1 MEEEIQGKYL
11 GYLDSIQDLIKDI
24 QAGDVQG
31 VPEQKLAELN
41 DLYSQA
47 QTQFEQGIGAYQPY
61 VDTGVGT
68 MAEGVEAIKAG
79 QDILGAAPGLIS
91 SGQDVLG
98 QAADIYSGLGTAPTM
113 EQIQPFIN
121 PYQQAVQDEI
131 NRAYDIAA
139 NKASAGAIGAGAFGG
154 GREGIQRSQLERDRA
169 SALAQSQGQAFEK
182 GLQQYLASQSAAAG
196 GLGNVAG
203 QFGTFGTQLGQ
214 LGGQAGQFGL
224 GLGQLG
230 SGQAGLGFDVQK
242 AGIADVST
250 LLDFANLQQQQQQK
264 GFDVDYA
271 NQLAQYQQP
280 FTELG
285 FLGSAF
291 GYAPSIPS
299 YSTAGGGGGASP
311 LQQIIGY
318 GSLGL
323 GALSGLKG
331 LQGLF

>member
-31 VPEQKLAELN
+31 IPEQKLAELN
-41 DLYSQA
+41 NLYQQA
-47 QTQFEQGIGAYQPY
+47 QEQFTQGIGSFQPF
-61 VDTGVGT
+61 VDSATGTIGS
-68 MAEGVEAIKAG
+68 GVEALDKA
-79 QDILGAAPGLIS
+79 ATAFE
-91 SGQDVLG
+91 
-98 QAADIYSGLGTAPTM
+98 GLGKAPTR
-113 EQIQPFIN
+113 EQLDPFIN
-121 PYQQAVQDEI
+121 PFQDVVRDEI

-139 NKASAGAIGAGAFGG
+139 NEAAAGAIESGAFGG
-154 GREGIQRSQLERDRA
+154 GREGVQRAELERSRA
-169 SALAQSQGQAFEK
+169 DALARAQAQAFGQ
-182 GLQQYLASQSAAAG
+182 GLSNFLASQQASAAGLG
-196 GLGNVAG
+196 GLGRE
-203 QFGTFGTQLGQ
+203 FGG
-214 LGGQAGQFGL
+214 LGGA
-224 GLGQLG
+224 
-230 SGQAGLGFDVQK
+230 QAGLGFDTQR

-250 LLDFANLQQQQQQK
+250 LLDFANLQQQQAQK
-264 GFDVDYA
+264 GLDVNYA

-291 GYAPSIPS
+291 GYAPSIPQFT
-299 YSTAGGGGGASP
+299 TAGGGGSVSP

>member
-11 GYLDSIQDLIKDI
+11 GYLDSIKQLLDDI
-24 QAGDVQG
+24 AAGDVQG
-31 VPEQKLAELN
+31 IPDQKLAELN
-41 DLYSQA
+41 DLYQQA
-47 QTQFEQGIGAYQPY
+47 QDRFTQGIGAFEPFVEQGQE
-61 VDTGVGT
+61 TIG
-68 MAEGVEAIKAG
+68 EGVSAIG
-79 QDILGAAPGLIS
+79 T
-91 SGQDVLG
+91 GQDVLG
-98 QAADIYSGLGTAPTM
+98 QAADIYQGLATAPTT

-121 PYQQAVQDEI
+121 PYQDAIRDEI

-139 NKASAGAIGAGAFGG
+139 NKASADAIAAGSFGG
-154 GREGIQRSQLERDRA
+154 GREGVQRAQLERDRA
-169 SALAQSQGQAFEK
+169 GALAQAQGQAFEK
-182 GLQQYLASQSAAAG
+182 GLSNFLASQSAAAG

-214 LGGQAGQFGL
+214 IGG
-224 GLGQLG
+224 
-230 SGQAGLGFDVQK
+230 GQAGLGFDVQQ
-242 AGIADVST
+242 GGLTDIST
-250 LLDFANLQQQQQQK
+250 LLNFANLQQQQDQK
-264 GFDVDYA
+264 GLDVDYA

-299 YSTAGGGGGASP
+299 FSTAGGGGSVSP

>member
-11 GYLDSIQDLIKDI
+11 GYLDSIKQLLDDI
-24 QAGDVQG
+24 AAGDVQG
-31 VPEQKLAELN
+31 IPDQKLAELN
-41 DLYSQA
+41 ALYQQA
-47 QTQFEQGIGAYQPY
+47 QDRFTQGIGAFEPFVEQGQE
-61 VDTGVGT
+61 TIG
-68 MAEGVEAIKAG
+68 EGVSAIG
-79 QDILGAAPGLIS
+79 T
-91 SGQDVLG
+91 GQDVLG
-98 QAADIYSGLGTAPTM
+98 QAADIYQGLATAPTT

-121 PYQQAVQDEI
+121 PYQDAIRDEI

-139 NKASAGAIGAGAFGG
+139 NKASADAIAAGSFGG
-154 GREGIQRSQLERDRA
+154 GREGVQRAQLERDRA
-169 SALAQSQGQAFEK
+169 GALAQAQGQAFEK
-182 GLQQYLASQSAAAG
+182 GLSNFLASQSAAAG

-214 LGGQAGQFGL
+214 IGG
-224 GLGQLG
+224 
-230 SGQAGLGFDVQK
+230 GQAGLGFDVQQ
-242 AGIADVST
+242 GGLTDIST
-250 LLDFANLQQQQQQK
+250 LLNFANLQQQQDQK
-264 GFDVDYA
+264 GLDVDYA
-271 NQLAQYQQP
+271 NQLAQYQRP

-299 YSTAGGGGGASP
+299 FSTAGGGGSVSP

>member
-24 QAGDVQG
+24 QAGNVQG
-31 VPEQKLAELN
+31 IPEQKLAELN
-41 DLYSQA
+41 ELYQQA
-47 QTQFEQGIGAYQPY
+47 QDRATQGLGAFEPFVERGQETIG
-61 VDTGVGT
+61 
-68 MAEGVEAIKAG
+68 EGV
-79 QDILGAAPGLIS
+79 S
-91 SGQDVLG
+91 SIGTGRDVLG
-98 QAADIYSGLGTAPTM
+98 EAADFYRGLGTAPTR
-113 EQIQPFIN
+113 EQLDPFIN
-121 PYQQAVQDEI
+121 PYQDAIRDEI

-139 NKASAGAIGAGAFGG
+139 NEASAGAIGSGAFGG
-154 GREGIQRSQLERDRA
+154 GREGIQRAQLERDRA
-169 SALAQSQGQAFEK
+169 GALAQAQGQAFEK
-182 GLQQYLASQSAAAG
+182 GLSNFLASQQAAAG

-214 LGGQAGQFGL
+214 IGG
-224 GLGQLG
+224 
-230 SGQAGLGFDVQK
+230 GQAGLGFDVQR
-242 AGIADVST
+242 GGLADIST
-250 LLDFANLQQQQQQK
+250 LLDFANLRQTQDQK
-264 GFDVDYA
+264 GLDVDYA
-271 NQLAQYQQP
+271 NQLAKYQRP

-299 YSTAGGGGGASP
+299 YTPASGGGSVSP
-311 LQQIIGY
+311 LQQLIGY

>member
-24 QAGDVQG
+24 QAGNVQG
-31 VPEQKLAELN
+31 IPEQKLAELN
-41 DLYSQA
+41 NLYQQA
-47 QTQFEQGIGAYQPY
+47 QDRATQGLGAFEPFVERGQETIG
-61 VDTGVGT
+61 
-68 MAEGVEAIKAG
+68 EGV
-79 QDILGAAPGLIS
+79 S
-91 SGQDVLG
+91 SIGTGRDVLG
-98 QAADIYSGLGTAPTM
+98 EAADVYRGLATAPTT

-121 PYQQAVQDEI
+121 PYQDAIRDEI
-131 NRAYDIAA
+131 NRAYDIASNEA
-139 NKASAGAIGAGAFGG
+139 AAGAIGAGAFGG

-169 SALAQSQGQAFEK
+169 GALAQAQGQAFEK
-182 GLQQYLASQSAAAG
+182 GLSNFLASQQAAAG

-214 LGGQAGQFGL
+214 IGG
-224 GLGQLG
+224 
-230 SGQAGLGFDVQK
+230 GQAGLGFDVQR
-242 AGIADVST
+242 GGLADIST

-264 GFDVDYA
+264 GLDVDYS
-271 NQLAQYQQP
+271 NQLAQYQRP

-299 YSTAGGGGGASP
+299 YTPAGGGGSVSP

>member
-11 GYLDSIQDLIKDI
+11 GYLDSIKALLDDIK
-24 QAGDVQG
+24 AGNVQG
-31 VPEQKLAELN
+31 IPDQKLAELN
-41 DLYSQA
+41 DLYQQA
-47 QTQFEQGIGAYQPY
+47 QDQFTQGIGAFEPY
-61 VDTGVGT
+61 VQTGQET
-68 MAEGVEAIKAG
+68 MGEGVSAI
-79 QDILGAAPGLIS
+79 GA
-91 SGQDVLG
+91 GQDVLG
-98 QAADIYSGLGTAPTM
+98 QAADIYRGLGTAPTR
-113 EQIQPFIN
+113 EQIEPFIN

-131 NRAYDIAA
+131 NRAYDIASQKSSA
-139 NKASAGAIGAGAFGG
+139 DALAASAFGG
-154 GREGIQRSQLERDRA
+154 EREGIQRAELERGRT
-169 SALAQSQGQAFEK
+169 SALAQAQGQAFEK

-203 QFGTFGTQLGQ
+203 QFGQFGTQLGQ
-214 LGGQAGQFGL
+214 AGA
-224 GLGQLG
+224 
-230 SGQAGLGFDVQK
+230 GQAGLGFDVQK

-250 LLDFANLQQQQQQK
+250 LLDFANLQQQQKQK

-271 NQLAQYQQP
+271 NQLAQYQRP

-299 YSTAGGGGGASP
+299 YTPAGGGGSVSP

-331 LQGLF
+331 IQGLF

>member
-31 VPEQKLAELN
+31 IPEQKLAELN
-41 DLYSQA
+41 ELYQQA
-47 QTQFEQGIGAYQPY
+47 QDRFTQGIGAFEPY
-61 VDTGVGT
+61 VQTGQET
-68 MAEGVEAIKAG
+68 MGEGVSAI
-79 QDILGAAPGLIS
+79 GA
-91 SGQDVLG
+91 GQDVLG
-98 QAADIYSGLGTAPTM
+98 QAADIYKGLATAPTT

-139 NKASAGAIGAGAFGG
+139 NKASADAIAANAFGG
-154 GREGIQRSQLERDRA
+154 GREGIQRAELERGRT
-169 SALAQSQGQAFEK
+169 SALAQAQAQAFGQ
-182 GLQQYLASQSAAAG
+182 GLQNYLASQSAAAG

-214 LGGQAGQFGL
+214 AGA
-224 GLGQLG
+224 
-230 SGQAGLGFDVQK
+230 GQAGLGFDVQK
-242 AGIADVST
+242 AGIADIST
-250 LLDFANLQQQQQQK
+250 LLDFANLQQQQEQK

-299 YSTAGGGGGASP
+299 FSTAGGGGSVSP

>member
-11 GYLDSIQDLIKDI
+11 GYLDSIQGLINDI
-24 QAGDVQG
+24 QSGAVQG

-41 DLYSQA
+41 TLYQQA
-47 QTQFEQGIGAYQPY
+47 QDRFTQGLGGFQPF
-61 VDTGVGT
+61 VDTATGT
-68 MAEGVEAIKAG
+68 IGSGVEALEKA
-79 QDILGAAPGLIS
+79 ATTFE
-91 SGQDVLG
+91 
-98 QAADIYSGLGTAPTM
+98 GLGTAPTM
-113 EQIQPFIN
+113 EQVQPFIN
-121 PYQQAVQDEI
+121 PYQSVIQDEI

-139 NKASAGAIGAGAFGG
+139 NQASASAVGAGAFGG
-154 GREGIQRSQLERDRA
+154 GREGIQRAQMERDRVG
-169 SALAQSQGQAFEK
+169 ALAQAQGQAFEK
-182 GLQQYLASQSAAAG
+182 GLSNFLASQQASASGLG
-196 GLGNVAG
+196 GLGRE
-203 QFGTFGTQLGQ
+203 FGG
-214 LGGQAGQFGL
+214 LGG
-224 GLGQLG
+224 
-230 SGQAGLGFDVQK
+230 SQAGLGFDVQK

-271 NQLAQYQQP
+271 NQLAQYQRP

-299 YSTAGGGGGASP
+299 YTPAGGGGSVSP
-311 LQQIIGY
+311 LQQMIGY

-331 LQGLF
+331 IQGLF

>member
-11 GYLDSIQDLIKDI
+11 GYLDSIQGLINDI
-24 QAGDVQG
+24 QSGAVQG

-41 DLYSQA
+41 TLYKQA
-47 QTQFEQGIGAYQPY
+47 QDRFTQGIGAYQPM
-61 VDTGVGT
+61 VDTATGTIGSGVGVLDKAAT
-68 MAEGVEAIKAG
+68 AFEG
-79 QDILGAAPGLIS
+79 
-91 SGQDVLG
+91 LG
-98 QAADIYSGLGTAPTM
+98 QAPTL

-121 PYQQAVQDEI
+121 PYQSVIQDEI
-131 NRAYDIAA
+131 NRAYDVAA
-139 NKASAGAIGAGAFGG
+139 NKASADAIGAGAFGG
-154 GREGIQRSQLERDRA
+154 GREGIQRSQMERDRT
-169 SALAQSQGQAFEK
+169 SALAQAQGQAFEK
-182 GLQQYLASQSAAAG
+182 GLQQYLASQQSSAAGLG
-196 GLGNVAG
+196 GLGS
-203 QFGTFGTQLGQ
+203 QFGG
-214 LGGQAGQFGL
+214 LGGA
-224 GLGQLG
+224 
-230 SGQAGLGFDVQK
+230 QAGLGFDVQK

-271 NQLAQYQQP
+271 NQLAQYQRP

-299 YSTAGGGGGASP
+299 YTPAGGGGSVSP
-311 LQQIIGY
+311 LQQMIGY

-331 LQGLF
+331 IQGLF

>member
-31 VPEQKLAELN
+31 IPEQKLAELN
-41 DLYSQA
+41 NLYQQA
-47 QTQFEQGIGAYQPY
+47 QEQFTQGIGSFQPF
-61 VDTGVGT
+61 VDSATGTIGS
-68 MAEGVEAIKAG
+68 GVEALDKA
-79 QDILGAAPGLIS
+79 ATAFE
-91 SGQDVLG
+91 
-98 QAADIYSGLGTAPTM
+98 GLGKAPTR
-113 EQIQPFIN
+113 EQLDPFIN
-121 PYQQAVQDEI
+121 PFQDVVRDEI

-139 NKASAGAIGAGAFGG
+139 NEAAAGAIESGAFGG
-154 GREGIQRSQLERDRA
+154 GREGVQRAELERGRA
-169 SALAQSQGQAFEK
+169 DALARAQAQAFGQ
-182 GLQQYLASQSAAAG
+182 GLSNFLASQQASAAGLG
-196 GLGNVAG
+196 GLGRE
-203 QFGTFGTQLGQ
+203 FGG
-214 LGGQAGQFGL
+214 LGGA
-224 GLGQLG
+224 
-230 SGQAGLGFDVQK
+230 QAGLGFDTQR

-250 LLDFANLQQQQQQK
+250 LLDFANLQQQQAQK
-264 GFDVDYA
+264 GLDVNYA

-291 GYAPSIPS
+291 GYAPSIPQFT
-299 YSTAGGGGGASP
+299 TAGGGGSVSP

>member
-24 QAGDVQG
+24 QAGNVQG
-31 VPEQKLAELN
+31 IPEQKLAELN
-41 DLYSQA
+41 ALYQQA
-47 QTQFEQGIGAYQPY
+47 QDRFTQGIGAFEPY
-61 VDTGVGT
+61 VQTGQET
-68 MAEGVEAIKAG
+68 MGEGVSAIG
-79 QDILGAAPGLIS
+79 T
-91 SGQDVLG
+91 GQDVLG
-98 QAADIYSGLGTAPTM
+98 QAADIYKGLATAPTT

-131 NRAYDIAA
+131 NRAYDIASQ
-139 NKASAGAIGAGAFGG
+139 KASADALAASAFGG
-154 GREGIQRSQLERDRA
+154 EREGIQRAELERGRT
-169 SALAQSQGQAFEK
+169 SALAQAQAQAFGQ
-182 GLQQYLASQSAAAG
+182 GLQNYLASQSAAAG

-203 QFGTFGTQLGQ
+203 QFGQFGTQLGQ
-214 LGGQAGQFGL
+214 AGA
-224 GLGQLG
+224 
-230 SGQAGLGFDVQK
+230 GQAGLGFDVQK

-264 GFDVDYA
+264 GFDIDYA

-299 YSTAGGGGGASP
+299 YTTAGGGGSVSP

-331 LQGLF
+331 LSGLF

>member
-24 QAGDVQG
+24 QAGNVQG
-31 VPEQKLAELN
+31 IPEQKLAELN
-41 DLYSQA
+41 DLFKKA
-47 QTQFEQGIGAYQPY
+47 QDRFTQGIGSFQPY
-61 VDTGVGT
+61 VDTGAAT
-68 MAEGVEAIKAG
+68 MAEGVEAIGTG
-79 QDILGAAPGLIS
+79 QDYLS
-91 SGQDVLG
+91 
-98 QAADIYSGLGTAPTM
+98 QAADIYKGLGTAPTR
-113 EQIQPFIN
+113 EQLDPFIN
-121 PYQQAVQDEI
+121 PYQQAIQDEI
-131 NRAYDIAA
+131 NRAYDIEA
-139 NKASAGAIGAGAFGG
+139 NKASASAIGAGAFGG
-154 GREGIQRSQLERDRA
+154 GREGIQRAELGRNRVG
-169 SALAQSQGQAFEK
+169 ALAQAQGQAFEK

-214 LGGQAGQFGL
+214 AGA
-224 GLGQLG
+224 
-230 SGQAGLGFDVQK
+230 GQAGLGFDVQK
-242 AGIADVST
+242 AGIADLST
-250 LLDFANLQQQQQQK
+250 LLDFANLQQQQAQK
-264 GFDVDYA
+264 QYDIDYA

-299 YSTAGGGGGASP
+299 YTTAGGGGSVSP

-331 LQGLF
+331 IQGLF

>member
-24 QAGDVQG
+24 QEGNVQG
-31 VPEQKLAELN
+31 IPEQKLAELN
-41 DLYSQA
+41 ALYQQA
-47 QTQFEQGIGAYQPY
+47 QDRFTQGIGAFEPY
-61 VDTGVGT
+61 VQTGQETIG
-68 MAEGVEAIKAG
+68 EGVSAIG
-79 QDILGAAPGLIS
+79 T
-91 SGQDVLG
+91 GQDVLG
-98 QAADIYSGLGTAPTM
+98 QAADIYQGLATAPTM
-113 EQIQPFIN
+113 EDIQPFIN

-139 NKASAGAIGAGAFGG
+139 NKASADAIAANAFGG

-169 SALAQSQGQAFEK
+169 SALAQAQGQAFEK
-182 GLQQYLASQSAAAG
+182 GLQQYLASQSSAAG

-214 LGGQAGQFGL
+214 IGG
-224 GLGQLG
+224 
-230 SGQAGLGFDVQK
+230 GQAGLGFDVQK
-242 AGIADVST
+242 AGIADIAT
-250 LLDFANLQQQQQQK
+250 LLDFANLQQQQDQK
-264 GFDVDYA
+264 GFDIDYA

-299 YSTAGGGGGASP
+299 YSTAGGGGGVSP

>member
-11 GYLDSIQDLIKDI
+11 GYLDSIQGLISDI
-24 QAGDVQG
+24 QSGAVQG

-41 DLYSQA
+41 SLYQQA
-47 QTQFEQGIGAYQPY
+47 QDRFTQGIGAFEPY
-61 VDTGVGT
+61 VQTGQET
-68 MAEGVEAIKAG
+68 MAEGVSSIGAG
-79 QDILGAAPGLIS
+79 QEA
-91 SGQDVLG
+91 LG
-98 QAADIYSGLGTAPTM
+98 QAADIYKGLGTAPTM

-121 PYQQAVQDEI
+121 PYQQVIQDEI

-139 NKASAGAIGAGAFGG
+139 NQASAEAIGSGAFGG
-154 GREGIQRSQLERDRA
+154 GREGIQRAQMERDRT
-169 SALAQSQGQAFEK
+169 SALTQAQGQAFGQ

-196 GLGNVAG
+196 GLGNVAS
-203 QFGTFGTQLGQ
+203 QFGSFGTQLGQ
-214 LGGQAGQFGL
+214 SGA
-224 GLGQLG
+224 
-230 SGQAGLGFDVQK
+230 GQAGLGFDVQK

-264 GFDVDYA
+264 GFDVDYS
-271 NQLAQYQQP
+271 NQLAQYQRP

-299 YSTAGGGGGASP
+299 YTPAGGGGSVSP
-311 LQQIIGY
+311 LQQMIGY

-331 LQGLF
+331 IQGLF

>member
-1 MEEEIQGKYL
+1 MTPEEEIQGKYL
-11 GYLDSIQDLIKDI
+11 GYLDSIKALLDDI
-24 QAGDVQG
+24 AAGNVQG
-31 VPEQKLAELN
+31 IPDQKLAELN
-41 DLYSQA
+41 QLYKDA
-47 QTQFEQGIGAYQPY
+47 QDRFTQGIGAFEPY
-61 VDTGVGT
+61 VQTGQET
-68 MAEGVEAIKAG
+68 MEEGVSAI
-79 QDILGAAPGLIS
+79 GA
-91 SGQDVLG
+91 GQDVLG
-98 QAADIYSGLGTAPTM
+98 QAADIYRGLGTAPTR
-113 EQIQPFIN
+113 EQLDPFIN
-121 PYQQAVQDEI
+121 PYQQAIQDEI

-139 NKASAGAIGAGAFGG
+139 NQASASAVGAGAFGG
-154 GREGIQRSQLERDRA
+154 GREGVQRAQQTRDRA
-169 SALAQSQGQAFEK
+169 GALAQAQGQAFEK
-182 GLQQYLASQSAAAG
+182 GLQQYLASQSAAAS

-214 LGGQAGQFGL
+214 AGA
-224 GLGQLG
+224 
-230 SGQAGLGFDVQK
+230 GQAGLGFDVQK

-264 GFDVDYA
+264 QFDIDYA
-271 NQLAQYQQP
+271 NQLAQYQRP

-299 YSTAGGGGGASP
+299 YTPAGGGGSVSP

-331 LQGLF
+331 IQGLF

>member
-31 VPEQKLAELN
+31 IPEQKLAELN
-41 DLYSQA
+41 ELYQQA
-47 QTQFEQGIGAYQPY
+47 QDRFTQGIGAFEPY
-61 VDTGVGT
+61 VQTGQET
-68 MAEGVEAIKAG
+68 MGEGVSAI
-79 QDILGAAPGLIS
+79 GA
-91 SGQDVLG
+91 GQDVLG
-98 QAADIYSGLGTAPTM
+98 QAADIYKGLATAPTT

-139 NKASAGAIGAGAFGG
+139 NKASADAIAANAFGG
-154 GREGIQRSQLERDRA
+154 GREGIQRAELERGRT
-169 SALAQSQGQAFEK
+169 SALAQAQAQAFGQ
-182 GLQQYLASQSAAAG
+182 GLQNYLASQSAAAG

-214 LGGQAGQFGL
+214 AGA
-224 GLGQLG
+224 
-230 SGQAGLGFDVQK
+230 GQAGLGFDVQK
-242 AGIADVST
+242 AGIADIST

-264 GFDVDYA
+264 GFDIDYA

-299 YSTAGGGGGASP
+299 FSTAGGGGSVSP

-331 LQGLF
+331 IQGLF

>member
-24 QAGDVQG
+24 QAGNVQG
-31 VPEQKLAELN
+31 IPEQKLAELN
-41 DLYSQA
+41 ELYQQA
-47 QTQFEQGIGAYQPY
+47 QDRFTQGLGGFQPF
-61 VDTGVGT
+61 VDTATGT
-68 MAEGVEAIKAG
+68 IGSGVEALEKA
-79 QDILGAAPGLIS
+79 ATTFE
-91 SGQDVLG
+91 
-98 QAADIYSGLGTAPTM
+98 GLGTAPTR
-113 EQIQPFIN
+113 EQIDPFIN
-121 PYQQAVQDEI
+121 PYQDAIRDEI

-139 NKASAGAIGAGAFGG
+139 NRASADAIGAGAFGG
-154 GREGIQRSQLERDRA
+154 GREGIQRAQLERDRA
-169 SALAQSQGQAFEK
+169 GALAQAQGQAFEK
-182 GLQQYLASQSAAAG
+182 GLSNFLASQQASAAGLG
-196 GLGNVAG
+196 GLGRE
-203 QFGTFGTQLGQ
+203 FGG
-214 LGGQAGQFGL
+214 LGGA
-224 GLGQLG
+224 
-230 SGQAGLGFDVQK
+230 QAGLGFDTQR
-242 AGIADVST
+242 AGIADIST

-299 YSTAGGGGGASP
+299 FSTAGGGGSVSP

>member
-24 QAGDVQG
+24 QAGNVQG
-31 VPEQKLAELN
+31 IPEQKLAELN
-41 DLYSQA
+41 NLYQQA
-47 QTQFEQGIGAYQPY
+47 QDRATQGLGAFEPFVERGQETIG
-61 VDTGVGT
+61 
-68 MAEGVEAIKAG
+68 EGVSYIG
-79 QDILGAAPGLIS
+79 TGR
-91 SGQDVLG
+91 DVLG
-98 QAADIYSGLGTAPTM
+98 EAADVYRGLATAPTT

-121 PYQQAVQDEI
+121 PYQDAIRDEI
-131 NRAYDIAA
+131 NRAYDIASNEA
-139 NKASAGAIGAGAFGG
+139 AAGAIGAGAFGG

-169 SALAQSQGQAFEK
+169 GALAQAQGQAFEK
-182 GLQQYLASQSAAAG
+182 GLSNFLASQQAAAG

-214 LGGQAGQFGL
+214 IGG
-224 GLGQLG
+224 
-230 SGQAGLGFDVQK
+230 GQAGLGFDVQR
-242 AGIADVST
+242 GGLADIST

-264 GFDVDYA
+264 GLDVDYS
-271 NQLAQYQQP
+271 NQLAQYQRP

-299 YSTAGGGGGASP
+299 YTPAGGGGSVSP

>member
-11 GYLDSIQDLIKDI
+11 GYLDSIKALLDDIK
-24 QAGDVQG
+24 AGNVQG
-31 VPEQKLAELN
+31 IPDQKLAELN
-41 DLYSQA
+41 QLYKDA
-47 QTQFEQGIGAYQPY
+47 QDRFTQGIGAFEPY
-61 VDTGVGT
+61 VQTGQET
-68 MAEGVEAIKAG
+68 MAEGVSSIGAG
-79 QDILGAAPGLIS
+79 QEA
-91 SGQDVLG
+91 LG
-98 QAADIYSGLGTAPTM
+98 QAADIYKGLGTAPTR
-113 EQIQPFIN
+113 EQIDPFIN
-121 PYQQAVQDEI
+121 PYQSAIQDEI

-139 NKASAGAIGAGAFGG
+139 NQASASAVGAGAFGG
-154 GREGIQRSQLERDRA
+154 GREGIQRAQMERDRVG
-169 SALAQSQGQAFEK
+169 SLAQAQGQAFEK

-196 GLGNVAG
+196 GLGNVAS
-203 QFGTFGTQLGQ
+203 QFGSFGTQLGQ
-214 LGGQAGQFGL
+214 AGA
-224 GLGQLG
+224 
-230 SGQAGLGFDVQK
+230 GQAGLGFDVQK

-271 NQLAQYQQP
+271 NQLAQYQRP

-299 YSTAGGGGGASP
+299 YTPAGGGGSISP
-311 LQQIIGY
+311 LQQMIGY

-331 LQGLF
+331 IQGLF

>member
-11 GYLDSIQDLIKDI
+11 GYLDSIKALLDDI
-24 QAGDVQG
+24 AAGNVQG
-31 VPEQKLAELN
+31 IPDQKLAELN
-41 DLYSQA
+41 DLYQQA
-47 QTQFEQGIGAYQPY
+47 QDRFTQGIGAFEPY
-61 VDTGVGT
+61 VQTGQET
-68 MAEGVEAIKAG
+68 MGEGVSAI
-79 QDILGAAPGLIS
+79 GA
-91 SGQDVLG
+91 GQDVLG
-98 QAADIYSGLGTAPTM
+98 QAADIYRGLGTAPTR
-113 EQIQPFIN
+113 EQIEPFIN

-139 NKASAGAIGAGAFGG
+139 NKASADAIAANAFGG
-154 GREGIQRSQLERDRA
+154 GREGIQRAQLERDRIG
-169 SALAQSQGQAFEK
+169 ALAQSQGQAFEK

-214 LGGQAGQFGL
+214 AGA
-224 GLGQLG
+224 
-230 SGQAGLGFDVQK
+230 GQAGLGFDVQK

-264 GFDVDYA
+264 KFDIDYA
-271 NQLAQYQQP
+271 NQLAQYQRP

-299 YSTAGGGGGASP
+299 YTTAGGGGSVSP

-331 LQGLF
+331 IQGLF